1 MCNPIYAGAYVY
13 GRITQRAVA
22 KPPDK
27 LQQRAVRLPPQEWLV
42 TIWDAFP
49 AYISRAEYD
58 ANQAILES
66 NRLRAPGGPPRR
78 RDGPALLT
86 GIALCGR
93 CGQPLQVV
101 YSVLPVS
108 SLGCQGDVV
117 QITLTVNP
125 EPVAD
130 PGMGTA
136 LCSDEPT
143 GITLA
148 VKSGSAAAATWNITN
163 ITVDAG
169 LVPGSD
175 NAATGTALPAD
186 TIYNDTFTNL
196 TGGDLYVVYDV
207 VPVSAEGCE
216 GETEQISVT
225 IHPEPFMAAGLNDT
239 VCSGAPA
246 GITLAVGG
254 GSVAVNPLGREWGI
268 ARNIEL
274 TDAGQLSPMLR
285 GKPARFDGF
294 IMHLDEV
301 TRLPDA
307 TPLLATNPHTHIQ
320 AAVIEDGEAAF
331 WSTQYH
337 PEYNLHEMGRL
348 IAARGAALV
357 KEGIFPD
364 EEAVA
369 VYAAKMMELA
379 ANPESPELR
388 DELDIGDDIIDP
400 QIREVEL
407 RNWLRFI
414 DSRTVA

>member
-1 MCNPIYAGAYVY
+1 MTSSPTTLAPHRFCIVNCYPAASRDNFDRSDVGHPHDMFKDFLRREAPNATTEIVY
-13 GRITQRAVA
+13 
-22 KPPDK
+22 
-27 LQQRAVRLPPQEWLV
+27 
-42 TIWDAFP
+42 
-49 AYISRAEYD
+49 
-58 ANQAILES
+58 
-66 NRLRAPGGPPRR
+66 
-78 RDGPALLT
+78 
-86 GIALCGR
+86 
-93 CGQPLQVV
+93 
-101 YSVLPVS
+101 
-108 SLGCQGDVV
+108 
-117 QITLTVNP
+117 
-125 EPVAD
+125 VAD
-130 PGMGTA
+130 PDFSLPDGTTIE
-136 LCSDEPT
+136 DFDGFIWT
-143 GITLA
+143 
-148 VKSGSAAAATWNITN
+148 
-163 ITVDAG
+163 
-169 LVPGSD
+169 GSD
-175 NAATGTALPAD
+175 LTVYHTEDPRVVMQVFFAGALM
-186 TIYNDTFTNL
+186 
-196 TGGDLYVVYDV
+196 
-207 VPVSAEGCE
+207 
-216 GETEQISVT
+216 Q
-225 IHPEPFMAAGLNDT
+225 
-239 VCSGAPA
+239 SGAA
-246 GITLAVGG
+246 SWGSCWGIQLASLVGG

-274 TDAGQLSPMLR
+274 TDAGQLSPMLK

-301 TRLPDA
+301 TRLPDG

-388 DELDIGDDIIDP
+388 DELDVGDDIIDP